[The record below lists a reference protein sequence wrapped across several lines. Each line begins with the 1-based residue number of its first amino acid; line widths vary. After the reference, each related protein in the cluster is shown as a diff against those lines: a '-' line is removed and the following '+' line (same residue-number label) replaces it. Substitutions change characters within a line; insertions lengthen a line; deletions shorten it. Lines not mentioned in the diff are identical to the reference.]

1 MENSWIVTPWCK
13 AVRPRIGDRQDFPH
27 LGNVETEWNHFR
39 RCNTCDCTTMQP
51 PCCPSGEEYTIK
63 GQNRLFSNILK
74 EYPQS
79 ILIIYPVFK
88 IREIPPSST
97 PSETRWT
104 ASGCP
109 KRTLA
114 QWSPPAATGSHESS
128 TTEATSSSIV
138 PERDAKCLRIHASLF
153 SPGWSPFPDT
163 QRSSWC
169 RQKIPKKTSTYP

>member
-1 MENSWIVTPWCK
+1 MLRPNGIISGGATPVTAPLCS
-13 AVRPRIGDRQDFPH
+13 H
-27 LGNVETEWNHFR
+27 LVVLLER
-39 RCNTCDCTTMQP
+39 NTQQ
-51 PCCPSGEEYTIK
+51 K

-74 EYPQS
+74 EHPQS
-79 ILIIYPVFK
+79 VLIIYPVFK

-114 QWSPPAATGSHESS
+114 QWSPPAATRSHESS
-128 TTEATSSSIV
+128 TTEATSSSVV

-153 SPGWSPFPDT
+153 SPG
-163 QRSSWC
+163 
-169 RQKIPKKTSTYP
+169 